1 MRSRKRGKNARP
13 SDRPDRFPARLTPD
27 DSFALPLQGINATL
41 ASIYYQMEVSH
52 SMLRYLTAGE
62 SHGPQLT
69 AIIEG
74 MPAGIQLV
82 AGDIN
87 RELARRQQGY
97 GRGGRML
104 IERDTVEILSGVR
117 WGETLAS
124 PVTLVVR
131 NRDWEN
137 WREKMSPLPEHRD
150 DTIAVTR
157 PRPGHAD
164 LSGALKYDLDDVR
177 NILERSSARE
187 TAVRVAVG
195 AAAKA
200 LLTPFGIAV
209 GGFVREVGGVA
220 ATVPDAPLAELWAR
234 AAGSE
239 LFCCDPAAE
248 GEMKRAIDDAKA
260 AGDTL
265 GGVVEVQVTGV
276 PPGLGSYVQ
285 WDRKLDARLAMAL
298 MSIQAIKGVEVG
310 MGFETA
316 RRPGSQVH
324 DELFRDAVLPD
335 RGAASAYYRQTNNAG
350 GIEGGMSN
358 GEPIV
363 LRAAMKPIPTL
374 YKPLRSVDMRTHEPF
389 EAAVERS
396 DTCAVPAAL
405 VVAEAVVAMEIANA
419 FLEKFGGDSRDEIR
433 RNYQAYLDHIR
444 TA

>member
-1 MRSRKRGKNARP
+1 
-13 SDRPDRFPARLTPD
+13 
-27 DSFALPLQGINATL
+27 
-41 ASIYYQMEVSH
+41 
-52 SMLRYLTAGE
+52 MLRYLTAGE

-74 MPAGIQLV
+74 MPAGVPLLTEE
-82 AGDIN
+82 IN
-87 RELARRQQGY
+87 REMARRQHGY
-97 GRGGRML
+97 GRGDRMK
-104 IERDTVEILSGVR
+104 IERDSVEILSGVR

-124 PVTLVVR
+124 PVTLMVK

-137 WREKMSPLPEHRD
+137 WNRRMSPLPEHRD
-150 DTIAVTR
+150 DASAVTR

-164 LSGALKYDLDDVR
+164 LNGALKYSHSDLR

-195 AAAKA
+195 AVAKS
-200 LLTPFGIAV
+200 LLGLFGIRV
-209 GGFVREVGGVA
+209 GGVVREVGGIVA
-220 ATVPDAPLAELWAR
+220 PVPDLPVEEVWSIASRSP
-234 AAGSE
+234 

-248 GEMKRAIDDAKA
+248 REMMRMIDDTKT

-265 GGVVEVQVTGV
+265 GGVVEVQVIGT
-276 PPGLGSYVQ
+276 PPGLGSHVQ

-310 MGFETA
+310 MGFEAA
-316 RRPGSQVH
+316 RRPGSEVH
-324 DELFRDAVLPD
+324 DEIFRDCARL
-335 RGAASAYYRQTNNAG
+335 RSGCASAYYRESNNAG

-374 YKPLRSVDMRTHEPF
+374 YKPLRSVDMVTHEPF
-389 EAAVERS
+389 QAAVERS

-405 VVAEAVVAMEIANA
+405 VVAEAVVAIEIADS
-419 FLEKFGGDSRDEIR
+419 FLEKFGGDSVREIR
-433 RNYQAYLDHIR
+433 RNYEGYLEQIR
-444 TA
+444 NA